1 MGNISKHA
9 APLVIFGVGGLARE
23 IFGWIRASKRDS
35 RAYPIA
41 AFVVDDAG
49 EQGEYCGVPVVGREY
64 FGHGAARPRFIMAV
78 SEPKAKA
85 RVCGELEAA
94 GWSAAQYVHESVLIG
109 TNVKVGRGMI
119 ACPLCTISSD
129 AVIGDHVLINGS
141 TLVGHDVRIGD
152 FCSLLGRVSLNGG
165 VILGEGVLV
174 GASATIY
181 PGKKVGAGAI
191 IGMGGVV
198 FRNVA
203 AGVTVAG
210 NPASRLSA

>member
-1 MGNISKHA
+1 MGTTAKA
-9 APLVIFGVGGLARE
+9 APPLVIFGAGGLARE
-23 IFGWIRASKRDS
+23 IFGWIKASKKAA
-35 RAYPIA
+35 RAYPVA
-41 AFVVDDAG
+41 AFVADGLESD
-49 EQGEYCGVPVVGREY
+49 GEYGGVPVVGREH
-64 FGHGAARPRFIMAV
+64 FGRGARPRFIMAV

-85 RVCGELEAA
+85 RVCAELEAA
-94 GWSAAQYVHESVLIG
+94 GWRAAQYVHESVLIG
-109 TNVKVGRGMI
+109 ANVKIGRGMI

-141 TLVGHDVRIGD
+141 TLVGHDVRIGN

-165 VILGEGVLV
+165 VVLGDEVLV

-181 PGKKVGAGAI
+181 PGKKVGAGAVV
-191 IGMGGVV
+191 GMGSVV